1 MDAKEYESTEFYS
14 YKFKNFST
22 MIIIPA
28 AIFVL
33 LVFIGSF
40 FAVRQ
45 STVSSVGVVEPTV
58 VIKQK
63 KVNYDEGQVVTKH
76 GQKWVAHVDQ
86 DSGISL
92 MPVMKA
98 KNKIKII
105 TYVTSDKISTIKKGQ
120 SLTFS
125 VPTGDG
131 LTRHLTGKVKEIGVY
146 SVNMNKQNMYE
157 IISTAKVN
165 DENIKYG
172 MQGNVTIVT
181 GRSTYFEYFLDKVS
195 NKKIKKY

>member
-33 LVFIGSF
+33 LLFIGSF
-40 FAVRQ
+40 FAIRQ

-63 KVNYDEGQVVTKH
+63 NVNYDEGQVVTKH

-98 KNKIKII
+98 KNKIKIV
-105 TYVTSDKISTIKKGQ
+105 TYVTSDKVSTIKKGQ

-131 LTRHLTGKVKEIGVY
+131 LIRHLTGKVKEIGVY
-146 SVNMNKQNMYE
+146 PVNMNKQNMYE

-172 MQGNVTIVT
+172 MQGNVTIMT
-181 GRSTYFEYFLDKVS
+181 GRSTYLKYLLDKVRN
-195 NKKIKKY
+195 NK

>member
-33 LVFIGSF
+33 LLFIGSF
-40 FAVRQ
+40 FAIRQ

-63 KVNYDEGQVVTKH
+63 NVNYDEGQVVTKH

-98 KNKIKII
+98 KNKIKIV
-105 TYVTSDKISTIKKGQ
+105 TYVTSDKVSTIKKGQ

-146 SVNMNKQNMYE
+146 PVNMNKQNMYE

-172 MQGNVTIVT
+172 MQGNVTIMT
-181 GRSTYFEYFLDKVS
+181 GRSTYLKYLLDKGRN
-195 NKKIKKY
+195 NK

>member
-1 MDAKEYESTEFYS
+1 
-14 YKFKNFST
+14 

-33 LVFIGSF
+33 LLFIGSF
-40 FAVRQ
+40 FAIRQ

-63 KVNYDEGQVVTKH
+63 NVNYDEGQVVTKH

-98 KNKIKII
+98 KNKIKIV
-105 TYVTSDKISTIKKGQ
+105 TYVTSDKVSTIKKGQ

-146 SVNMNKQNMYE
+146 PVNMNKQNMYE

-172 MQGNVTIVT
+172 MQGNVTIMT
-181 GRSTYFEYFLDKVS
+181 GRSTYLKYLLDKVRN
-195 NKKIKKY
+195 NK

>member
-33 LVFIGSF
+33 LLFIGSF

-58 VIKQK
+58 VINQK
-63 KVNYDEGQVVTKH
+63 NVSYDEGQVVTKH

-98 KNKIKII
+98 KGKVRIVTYVPTNKI
-105 TYVTSDKISTIKKGQ
+105 SSIK
-120 SLTFS
+120 S
-125 VPTGDG
+125 VPTVDG
-131 LTRHLTGKVKEIGVY
+131 LNSRLTGKVKEIGVY
-146 SVNMNKQNMYE
+146 PINVNKQSMYE
-157 IISTAKVN
+157 VISIAKVSDIN
-165 DENIKYG
+165 VKYG
-172 MQGNVTIVT
+172 MQGNATIVT
-181 GRSTYFEYFLDKVS
+181 GRSTYFNYFLDKVL
-195 NKKIKKY
+195 NKR

>member
-33 LVFIGSF
+33 LLFIGSF
-40 FAVRQ
+40 FAIRQ

-63 KVNYDEGQVVTKH
+63 NVNYDEGQVVTKH

-98 KNKIKII
+98 KNKIKIV
-105 TYVTSDKISTIKKGQ
+105 TYVTSDKVSTIKKGQ

-146 SVNMNKQNMYE
+146 PVNMNKQNMYE

-172 MQGNVTIVT
+172 MQGYVTIMT
-181 GRSTYFEYFLDKVS
+181 GRSTYLKYLLDKVRN
-195 NKKIKKY
+195 NK

>member
-1 MDAKEYESTEFYS
+1 
-14 YKFKNFST
+14 

-28 AIFVL
+28 TIFVL
-33 LVFIGSF
+33 LLFIGSF

-63 KVNYDEGQVVTKH
+63 NVNYDEGQVVTKH

-92 MPVMKA
+92 MPVMKT
-98 KNKIKII
+98 KNKVKIV

-131 LTRHLTGKVKEIGVY
+131 LTRYLTGKVKEIGVY
-146 SVNMNKQNMYE
+146 PVNMNKQNVYE

-181 GRSTYFEYFLDKVS
+181 GRSTYFEYFLDKVL
-195 NKKIKKY
+195 NKR

>member
-33 LVFIGSF
+33 LLFIGSF

-58 VIKQK
+58 VINQK
-63 KVNYDEGQVVTKH
+63 NVSYDEGQVVTKH

-98 KNKIKII
+98 KGKVRIVTYVPTNKI
-105 TYVTSDKISTIKKGQ
+105 SSIK
-120 SLTFS
+120 
-125 VPTGDG
+125 
-131 LTRHLTGKVKEIGVY
+131 KEIGRAHV
-146 SVNMNKQNMYE
+146 
-157 IISTAKVN
+157 
-165 DENIKYG
+165 
-172 MQGNVTIVT
+172 
-181 GRSTYFEYFLDKVS
+181 
-195 NKKIKKY
+195 

>member
-28 AIFVL
+28 AILVL
-33 LVFIGSF
+33 LLFIGSF

-45 STVSSVGVVEPTV
+45 STVSSIGVVEPTV

-63 KVNYDEGQVVTKH
+63 NANYDEGQVVTKH

-92 MPVMKA
+92 MPIMKA
-98 KNKIKII
+98 KNKVKIV
-105 TYVTSDKISTIKKGQ
+105 TYVTSDKISTIKEGQ
-120 SLTFS
+120 FLNFS
-125 VPTGDG
+125 VPTRDG
-131 LTRHLTGKVKEIGVY
+131 LTSHLTGKVKKIGVY
-146 SVNMNKQNMYE
+146 PVNMNKQSMYE
-157 IISTAKVN
+157 VVSTAKVN
-165 DENIKYG
+165 DMNVKYG

-181 GRSTYFEYFLDKVS
+181 GRSTYFEYFLDRVM
-195 NKKIKKY
+195 NKR

>member
-28 AIFVL
+28 AILVL
-33 LVFIGSF
+33 LLFIGSF

-45 STVSSVGVVEPTV
+45 STVSSLGIVEPTV

-63 KVNYDEGQVVTKH
+63 NVNYDEGQVVTKH

-98 KNKIKII
+98 KNKIKIV
-105 TYVTSDKISTIKKGQ
+105 TYVTSDKVSTIKKGQ

-146 SVNMNKQNMYE
+146 PVNMNKQNMYE

-172 MQGNVTIVT
+172 MQGNVTIMT
-181 GRSTYFEYFLDKVS
+181 GRSTYLKYLLDKVRN
-195 NKKIKKY
+195 NK

>member
-33 LVFIGSF
+33 LLFIGSF
-40 FAVRQ
+40 FAIRQ

-63 KVNYDEGQVVTKH
+63 NVNYDEGQVVTKH

-98 KNKIKII
+98 KNKIKIV

-146 SVNMNKQNMYE
+146 PVNMNKQNMYE

-172 MQGNVTIVT
+172 MQGNVTIMT
-181 GRSTYFEYFLDKVS
+181 GRSTYLKYLLDKGRN
-195 NKKIKKY
+195 NK

>member
-1 MDAKEYESTEFYS
+1 
-14 YKFKNFST
+14 

-28 AIFVL
+28 TIFVL
-33 LVFIGSF
+33 LLFIGSF

-45 STVSSVGVVEPTV
+45 STVYSVGVVEPTV

-63 KVNYDEGQVVTKH
+63 NVNYDEGQVVTKH

-92 MPVMKA
+92 MPVMKT
-98 KNKIKII
+98 KNKVKIV

-131 LTRHLTGKVKEIGVY
+131 LTRYLTGKVKEIGVY
-146 SVNMNKQNMYE
+146 PVNMNKQNVYE

-181 GRSTYFEYFLDKVS
+181 GRSTYFEYFLDKVL
-195 NKKIKKY
+195 NKR

>member
-1 MDAKEYESTEFYS
+1 MDAKNYESTEFYS
-14 YKFKNFST
+14 YKYRNFST

-33 LVFIGSF
+33 LLFIGSF
-40 FAVRQ
+40 
-45 STVSSVGVVEPTV
+45 TVSSVGVVEPTI

-63 KVNYDEGQVVTKH
+63 NVNYDEGQVVTKY

-86 DSGISL
+86 GGGISL
-92 MPVMKA
+92 MPVMKP
-98 KNKIKII
+98 KSKVKIV

-146 SVNMNKQNMYE
+146 PVNMNKQNMYE

-165 DENIKYG
+165 DENIKNG
-172 MQGNVTIVT
+172 MQGNVTIMT
-181 GRSTYFEYFLDKVS
+181 GRSTYLKYLLDKVRN
-195 NKKIKKY
+195 NK

>member
-33 LVFIGSF
+33 LLFIGSF
-40 FAVRQ
+40 FAIRQ

-63 KVNYDEGQVVTKH
+63 NVNYDEGQVVTRH

-98 KNKIKII
+98 KDKIKIV
-105 TYVTSDKISTIKKGQ
+105 TYVTSNKISTIKKGQ
-120 SLTFS
+120 SLNFS

-131 LTRHLTGKVKEIGVY
+131 LTRHLTGKVKKIGVY
-146 SVNMNKQNMYE
+146 PVNMNKQNMYE

-181 GRSTYFEYFLDKVS
+181 GRSTYFKYFLDKVL
-195 NKKIKKY
+195 NKRQI